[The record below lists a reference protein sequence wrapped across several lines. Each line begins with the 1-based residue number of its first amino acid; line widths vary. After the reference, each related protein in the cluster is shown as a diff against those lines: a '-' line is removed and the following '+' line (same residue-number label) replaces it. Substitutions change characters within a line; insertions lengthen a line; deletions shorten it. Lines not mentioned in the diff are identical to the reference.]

1 MRLKRKRES
10 TAEPAGA
17 SITDAG
23 GYTNQEEGA
32 ADLLDALIKR
42 LELKNDAQ
50 LSRLLEVEAP
60 TISKLRNGK
69 LSIGASM
76 LLRMHRVSNVSI
88 KELRA
93 LMGDRRDVFRGAL
106 DK

>member
-1 MRLKRKRES
+1 LKRKREPNGAA
-10 TAEPAGA
+10 TTGAGA
-17 SITDAG
+17 YQGRQPGT
-23 GYTNQEEGA
+23 

-42 LELKNDAQ
+42 LELKNDAE

-76 LLRMHRVSNVSI
+76 LLRMHRVSNVSV

-93 LMGDRRDVFRGAL
+93 LMGDRRDVFRGAVDAKL
-106 DK
+106 R